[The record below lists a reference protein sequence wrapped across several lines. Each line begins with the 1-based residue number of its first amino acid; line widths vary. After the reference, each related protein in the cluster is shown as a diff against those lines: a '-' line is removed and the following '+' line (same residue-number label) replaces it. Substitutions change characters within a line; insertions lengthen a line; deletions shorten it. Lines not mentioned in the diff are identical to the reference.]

1 MWDKSVTD
9 DIGKNNPINNKP
21 MKNNILK
28 IIAINFIFL
37 SDILSIFLYIHL
49 NRKNTS
55 IVPNITTIG
64 DNF

>member
-9 DIGKNNPINNKP
+9 DIGKNSPINNKP